1 VLPASSFSSITTNTW
16 PGRAGI
22 AVVLV
27 VGRRA
32 AVLVVGRARFVR
44 RRSGEADP
52 EPGDEHAVSSA
63 THTRI
68 ARAHRFC

>member
-1 VLPASSFSSITTNTW
+1 
-16 PGRAGI
+16 
-22 AVVLV
+22 VVLV

-32 AVLVVGRARFVR
+32 AVLVVGRARFGR